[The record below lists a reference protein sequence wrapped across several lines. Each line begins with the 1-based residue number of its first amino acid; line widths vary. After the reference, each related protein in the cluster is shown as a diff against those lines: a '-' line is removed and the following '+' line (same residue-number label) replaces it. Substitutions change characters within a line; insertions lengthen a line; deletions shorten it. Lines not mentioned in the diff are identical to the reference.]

1 MQWLE
6 RARSILNGVH
16 GLSLPDPDRIDVG
29 SVPDTAALIRAID
42 AAMPRTAVLQVIDPH
57 HPAVLSFLATCS
69 IACRRRT
76 GEYFVSIE
84 DGSTAELAR
93 LAARCA
99 PDEVCAHLF
108 VQDGEHTL
116 LEAFGRDRGEDVV
129 WVNRHLPGS
138 TLRRFVDVA
147 LHTAATPGV
156 PRRAIRDRPS
166 VYRIND
172 AAHPTKEDDMLR
184 IPRRALI
191 LVAALALPTLTL
203 LACVQRPPLVV
214 ETSTGDI
221 IRLESWTATL
231 SSSTGLGGLV
241 TLTPAT
247 YRETLATISVS
258 GAAPNATHAWYV
270 QLGECGRDLGILAGP
285 QAYVPVVANQTG
297 EGRST
302 VTLPFTVPM
311 NGRYFA
317 TVRANETDRS
327 TVVACGNLT
336 RDPIE
341 GGQTIAEGR
350 TR

>member
-1 MQWLE
+1 MQWLD
-6 RARSILNGVH
+6 RARSILNGTH

-29 SVPDTAALIRAID
+29 SIPDTAALIRAID
-42 AAMPRTAVLQVIDPH
+42 AAMPRTAILQLIDPH
-57 HPAVLSFLATCS
+57 HPAVLAFLAKHS
-69 IACRRRT
+69 IARRRST
-76 GEYFVSIE
+76 GEYFVSLE
-84 DGSTAELAR
+84 DGATTELAR
-93 LAARCA
+93 LAARCP

-129 WVNRHLPGS
+129 WVDRRLPRS
-138 TLRRFVDVA
+138 TLRRFLEVA
-147 LHTAATPGV
+147 LDAGEA
-156 PRRAIRDRPS
+156 RRAKADRPA

-184 IPRRALI
+184 IPRRALFM
-191 LVAALALPTLTL
+191 VAAVALSALTLT
-203 LACVQRPPLVV
+203 ACVQRPPLVV
-214 ETSTGDI
+214 EMSTGDI

-231 SSSTGLGGLV
+231 SSATDLGGMAR
-241 TLTPAT
+241 LTPAT

-285 QAYVPVVANQTG
+285 QAYVPLVADQRG
-297 EGRST
+297 DGRST

-311 NGRYFA
+311 NGRYFV
-317 TVRANETDRS
+317 TVRAADTERS
-327 TVVACGNLT
+327 AVVACGNLT

-341 GGQTIAEGR
+341 GGPTVAEGR
-350 TR
+350 AR

>member
-1 MQWLE
+1 MQWLD
-6 RARSILNGVH
+6 RARSILDGTH

-42 AAMPRTAVLQVIDPH
+42 LAMPRTAILQVVDPH
-57 HPAVLSFLATCS
+57 HPAVLAFLAKCS
-69 IACRRRT
+69 IARRRST
-76 GEYFVSIE
+76 GEYFVSLE
-84 DGSTAELAR
+84 DGSAAELAR
-93 LAARCA
+93 LAERCP

-108 VQDGEHTL
+108 VQDGEDTL

-129 WVNRHLPGS
+129 WVDRRLARS
-138 TLRRFVDVA
+138 ALRRFLEVA
-147 LHTAATPGV
+147 LDAREAS
-156 PRRAIRDRPS
+156 RRAIRERPS
-166 VYRIND
+166 VYRTND
-172 AAHPTKEDDMLR
+172 TAHPTKEDDMLR
-184 IPRRALI
+184 IPRRALFTGAPLI
-191 LVAALALPTLTL
+191 LSALTL

-221 IRLESWTATL
+221 VRLESWTATL

-285 QAYVPVVANQTG
+285 QAYVPLVADQRG
-297 EGRST
+297 DGRST

-311 NGRYFA
+311 NGRYFVS
-317 TVRANETDRS
+317 VRAADTERS
-327 TVVACGNLT
+327 AIVACGNLT

-341 GGQTIAEGR
+341 GGPTVAEAR